1 MEENTPQQSAF
12 TRKELEFAVFCVE
25 SVAEKLG
32 KTGNEVYNMLTEKS
46 DILDSYIIPCYNVLH
61 TQGKSYIVNDIL
73 DYMKEEGLVE

>member
-1 MEENTPQQSAF
+1 MEENMSGQSDF

-25 SVAEKLG
+25 NVAEKL
-32 KTGNEVYNMLTEKS
+32 KKSGNEVYNMLTERS
-46 DILDSYIIPCYNVLH
+46 DILDSYIIPCYDVLH